1 VLEERKA
8 VSAAVDEIAGKVTQ
22 MPEFQG
28 LEADKQA
35 RITGRLEREKSG
47 LDTVALIPVLQNK
60 ANHAR
65 TGLLAD
71 LIAEV
76 DRLAQPPQDPIKPAP
91 GMNDPAARAPQA
103 PTTVLASQLRFAAPK
118 TLLADEA
125 DIDQYLQEMK
135 KTLLAQIQAGKKVI
149 V

>member
-28 LEADKQA
+28 LDADKQA

-65 TGLLAD
+65 TALLAD

-76 DRLAQPPQDPIKPAP
+76 DRLARPEQDPFKRP
-91 GMNDPAARAPQA
+91 GVNDPEAPAPQA
-103 PTTVLASQLRFAAPK
+103 PTTVLASQLRVAAPK